1 MSGVIAVAVLLS
13 LCWFA
18 PKDVF
23 LLASFYLNEGE
34 I

>member
-1 MSGVIAVAVLLS
+1 MSGVIAAAVLLI
-13 LCWFA
+13 LCGFA

-23 LLASFYLNEGE
+23 LLASFYLNEGG